1 MKFMEVARN
10 SIAFFAITG
19 GLALLAS
26 CSDNLST
33 TPHQRAMSPQYALSA
48 LTTQTYALSSVT
60 PPIQCVDASGA
71 VTTVTGGNVVLSSNG
86 KFTATFTTST
96 TSGTV
101 VTTQSYAEKGTFVQ
115 TGNTIVFKAAGAGTY
130 TATIDNGTLTIADY
144 PYCGATHTA
153 VFTQA

>member
-1 MKFMEVARN
+1 MKVMEVARN
-10 SIAFFAITG
+10 RIAFLAIIGGFA
-19 GLALLAS
+19 LFAS

-33 TPHQRAMSPQYALSA
+33 TPRQRPTSPQYASSVV
-48 LTTQTYALSSVT
+48 TTQTYVLSSVT

-71 VTTVTGGNVVLSSNG
+71 VTTVTAGNAVLSSNG

-101 VTTQSYAEKGTFVQ
+101 VTTQSYTEKGTFAQ
-115 TGNTIVFKAAGAGTY
+115 TGTTIVFKAAGGTY
-130 TATIDNGTLTIADY
+130 TGTIDNGTLTIADY